1 MFGTGAALSAVC
13 CAQKALSGHQVVSRI
28 HKLRNTDRETGFLC
42 STPTPFGVFSYRL
55 FSPPHCTEKT
65 PQSILFRATSSPD
78 IPVDAASERKQSRQG
93 WSTFGNHSQHMETA
107 FCSKQGQF
115 PQQVENGLHLSVVSL
130 RFASLA
136 ILFLNSRQEL
146 CASCSV

>member
-13 CAQKALSGHQVVSRI
+13 CAQKLSLAIRWSRI
-28 HKLRNTDRETGFLC
+28 HKLRNTDGETGFLC
-42 STPTPFGVFSYRL
+42 STPTPFDVFSYRL

-65 PQSILFRATSSPD
+65 PQSILFRATSSPY

-115 PQQVENGLHLSVVSL
+115 PQQVENGLHLPVVSL